1 MPKAFSMWPSFDHP
15 YDLNQVPLHCM
26 SQFSFSNIAGLSC
39 YMPMFWRGQIKC
51 VRYPCIREKW
61 VNMGLELNYL
71 SMDKA
76 IGLKVTELLQKTTK
90 QKCLGALWLGQG

>member
-1 MPKAFSMWPSFDHP
+1 
-15 YDLNQVPLHCM
+15 
-26 SQFSFSNIAGLSC
+26 
-39 YMPMFWRGQIKC
+39 
-51 VRYPCIREKW
+51 
-61 VNMGLELNYL
+61 MGLELNYL